1 MTERLERQEAL
12 KAATAHRQAGRWRE
26 AGAVYAGLLAETPAD
41 PILLQ
46 LQGSLL
52 IRLGDAN
59 KAVELLSRAIEIKAD
74 FADALSDLGIALR
87 RLGQS
92 DAALAAYDKALA
104 LDPALVGVHYN
115 KANLLRD
122 LGQGDDAVAHYRLA
136 LERDPDHIGCLNNLG
151 LALHDLGRFDEA
163 LDVYRKGLALAPKS
177 AEIQG
182 NFGNCLKALGCL
194 EEAVAVYRQAVAVNP
209 NFADGWRNLSIVQNL
224 MGDETGALDAI
235 NQAIALAPRDAEK
248 FVHQGTL
255 LFKQSRI
262 QEAGVAF
269 RQAIAI
275 APDYPEAHWNYA
287 HLLMLM
293 GQYRLG
299 WPEYEWRLKC
309 RDLNSYGRVFD
320 SPMWDGAALEGK
332 TLLVHAEQGLGD
344 TLQFARFLTA
354 AKAKGGRVVLECQ
367 PELIPL
373 FRRLAGCDL
382 LVAKG
387 DALPPFD
394 LYCPLLSLPHVLGL
408 GTGILPK
415 GGSYLQPPRAA
426 RLQVPPAVE
435 GRMRVG
441 LVWAG
446 RPTHR
451 DDRNRSM
458 DLASLAPLVTSGV
471 ASFYSLQ
478 VGERQADIRR
488 TGLGEAIVDLGEPL
502 TDFAATAS
510 AVHQLD
516 LVIAVDTAVAHLAG
530 GMGKTVW
537 TLLPHLPDW
546 RWMLERTDSPWYPS
560 MRLFRQ
566 SKRGDWPSV
575 VAEVSGALK
584 EFSRVG

>member
-1 MTERLERQEAL
+1 MTDQPERQKAL
-12 KAATAHRQAGRWRE
+12 TAAEVHCRAERWQEAATI
-26 AGAVYAGLLAETPAD
+26 YDGLLARDPEDPA
-41 PILLQ
+41 LLQ
-46 LQGSLL
+46 LYGSLS
-52 IRLGDAN
+52 IRLGDLK
-59 KAVELLSRAIEIKAD
+59 KAVDLLAHAVQIKPD
-74 FADALSDLGIALR
+74 LISALSDLGIALR
-87 RLGQS
+87 RIGQT
-92 DAALAAYDKALA
+92 DAALAAYDKALT
-104 LDPALVGVHYN
+104 LDPELISIHYN
-115 KANLLRD
+115 KANLLRE
-122 LGQGDDAVAHYRLA
+122 LGRGDDAVAHYRHA
-136 LERDPDHIGCLNNLG
+136 LDGDFDHIGCLNNLG
-151 LALHDLGRFDEA
+151 LALHDLGRLDEA
-163 LDVYRKGLALAPKS
+163 LDVYRKGLSLAPNS

-182 NFGNCLKALGCL
+182 NLGNCLKVMGRL
-194 EEAVAVYRQAVAVNP
+194 EEAISVYRRAVTINP
-209 NFADGWRNLSIVQNL
+209 RFADGWRNLSIVQNL
-224 MGDETGALDAI
+224 MGDEAGALDAI
-235 NQAIALAPRDAEK
+235 NEAIALAPRDAEK

-255 LFKQSRI
+255 LFKQSQI

-309 RDLNSYGRVFD
+309 RDLNSYGQVFD
-320 SPMWDGAALEGK
+320 RPMWDGAELEGK

-394 LYCPLLSLPHVLGL
+394 VYCPLLSLPHVLGL

-415 GGSYLQPPRAA
+415 GGSYLQPPREP
-426 RLQVPPAVE
+426 RLRLPPAAE

-458 DLASLAPLVTSGV
+458 DVASLAPLVTSGV

-488 TGLGEAIVDLGEPL
+488 TGLGEAIVDLGDPL

-560 MRLFRQ
+560 MQLFRQ